1 MNSALIALSGAA
13 AFIWIIF
20 GVLIAASRYPGYNH
34 RTQFLSELGA
44 TGSPTQKFSPLVNNF
59 PLAFLFMVFGWF
71 LFSRLPESLSVKVM
85 GGSVIAHGLATLIAG
100 IWSMDSD
107 PYTQTPSLSGK
118 IHASAGA
125 VMFISLVI
133 VPVASVCSPLF
144 GWDFKIFTAVCI
156 ALSLV
161 TSILLAK
168 AFTARGAV
176 GLYQRLSYGAQLLW
190 LSCLSW
196 WVFLTRM

>member
-1 MNSALIALSGAA
+1 MTAILSVMGCVASV
-13 AFIWIIF
+13 WIIV
-20 GVLIAASRYPGYNH
+20 GVKAAASRYPGYNH

-59 PLAFLFMVFGWF
+59 PLAFIFMVFGWF
-71 LFSRLPESLSVKVM
+71 LFSRFPESLSVKVM

-100 IWSMDSD
+100 IWSMDAD

-118 IHASAGA
+118 IHGAAGV

-133 VPVASVCSPLF
+133 APAASLCSPLF

-156 ALSLV
+156 ALSLA